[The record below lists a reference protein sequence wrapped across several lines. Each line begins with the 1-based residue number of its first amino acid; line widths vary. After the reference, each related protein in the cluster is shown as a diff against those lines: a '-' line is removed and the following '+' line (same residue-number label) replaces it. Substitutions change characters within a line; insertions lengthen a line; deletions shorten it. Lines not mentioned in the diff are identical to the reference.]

1 MVLGSSDTQGQTM
14 SSVGEARLASYNEAI
29 SALSAF
35 NSAVDLQGVAYD
47 SGKQYGMNVITPL
60 IKGAIMYT
68 ELLSEAVPKL
78 PSKYRS
84 EVGGEDLDSAV
95 LESEIRSLESS
106 ISSLR
111 GLYNTLLHDETTS
124 ASTLS
129 SLSSRIDALTRQKN
143 EKLEK
148 LRKLNLFA
156 GSSNEVFSVG
166 VGYDLIASL
175 AQNLQAGFSQIKT
188 EFANFGGT
196 FSSHSNDME
205 WAKNIEGEWTKKA
218 EIDQNYQ
225 QVLKKIE
232 DGKELTEEDVK
243 AIQAYKDRFPGRNLP
258 IDEDSKKALN
268 RLEKDKKEGKISNDT
283 YQSLRSGIISGGIAF
298 LNELAKSKVIE
309 KGVENF
315 VKFVWEILADN
326 PQNTQYGLVGAV
338 AGGGTTTIPINVN
351 PAYSQFVSGVAKY
364 GAPIIGAAIDFT
376 MQVNDGTDPVDASI
390 KTGAHVTMGLIGA
403 AVGKVSGA
411 AVTTALGSTVVLAP
425 LAPIAGVV
433 TNFVVTS
440 VISVGG
446 SMIFDAIYDNKD
458 KIAKWGIDTFNS
470 AKDIVNGVGDAISG
484 ALNGLGSVFG

>member
-14 SSVGEARLASYNEAI
+14 SSVGEARIASYNEAI
-29 SALSAF
+29 SALSSF

-143 EKLEK
+143 EKMEK

-218 EIDQNYQ
+218 KIDEDYQ
-225 QVLKKIE
+225 QVLRKIE
-232 DGKELTEEDVK
+232 VGKELSSNDVK
-243 AIQAYKDRFPGRNLP
+243 AIQAYKNRHPGKELPENVKNEIQDFVDRT
-258 IDEDSKKALN
+258 EA
-268 RLEKDKKEGKISNDT
+268 
-283 YQSLRSGIISGGIAF
+283 
-298 LNELAKSKVIE
+298 ELLTMAQE
-309 KGVENF
+309 
-315 VKFVWEILADN
+315 
-326 PQNTQYGLVGAV
+326 
-338 AGGGTTTIPINVN
+338 
-351 PAYSQFVSGVAKY
+351 VAKEQ
-364 GAPIIGAAIDFT
+364 GISVEKAIDFILQQT
-376 MQVNDGTDPVDASI
+376 ESADKTSKFAKLLDKVNLARAELNFINGRQITSNSNGRVKIGSRFLYNKNTEHVYTRGNKEYRQETGKNFDSTDTNIGKGVKTTGWQAALGDAVDSAKRSFKQSIKFWDSKFWDDFNWKDASKLSKWGKAGKFFGAFGTVLNIGGNI
-390 KTGAHVTMGLIGA
+390 KE
-403 AVGKVSGA
+403 
-411 AVTTALGSTVVLAP
+411 
-425 LAPIAGVV
+425 
-433 TNFVVTS
+433 NFWDDKTS
-440 VISVGG
+440 SVGG
-446 SMIFDAIYDNKD
+446 KFE
-458 KIAKWGIDTFNS
+458 
-470 AKDIVNGVGDAISG
+470 IS
-484 ALNGLGSVFG
+484 